1 MIQALQINFS
11 RITLEEKLRKCKIEN
26 RGLKL
31 MQSSRRTNQTKH
43 TKCLYPMIM
52 LIRVSMR
59 VYVGM
64 CFNAA
69 NMAAYIWVE
78 VCCTLQ
84 HFFIIEVKASMV
96 DCPAAIRPMQWSN
109 SLLLI

>member
-1 MIQALQINFS
+1 
-11 RITLEEKLRKCKIEN
+11 
-26 RGLKL
+26 
-31 MQSSRRTNQTKH
+31 
-43 TKCLYPMIM
+43 
-52 LIRVSMR
+52 MR